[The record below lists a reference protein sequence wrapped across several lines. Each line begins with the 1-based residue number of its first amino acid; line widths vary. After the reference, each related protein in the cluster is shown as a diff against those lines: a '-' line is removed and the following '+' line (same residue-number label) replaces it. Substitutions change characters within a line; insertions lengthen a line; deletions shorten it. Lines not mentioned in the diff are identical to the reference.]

1 VLELARFMMH
11 AFGFSEYEVLLST
24 RPDKYAGTIEIW
36 EESTRTLE
44 RALANLQMAYSID
57 PGEGVFYG
65 PKIDISLKD
74 ALGRSWQGPTTQ
86 VDFNL
91 PQRFDVTYIGE
102 DGKEHQVVMVH
113 RAVLGSLERFFACL
127 LEHYAG
133 AFPVWLTPVQAVVI
147 PIADR
152 HLDYSRQVAADLSSQ
167 GIRIQVDAR
176 AERMNL
182 KIREAQLQ
190 KVPYMLVVGDNE
202 VTTSTVS
209 LRLRNNQ
216 NLGTHSLASF
226 KAMVESALESRQQS
240 SPLDSK

>member
-1 VLELARFMMH
+1 
-11 AFGFSEYEVLLST
+11 
-24 RPDKYAGTIEIW
+24 
-36 EESTRTLE
+36 
-44 RALANLQMAYSID
+44 MAYSID

-113 RAVLGSLERFFACL
+113 RAVLGSLERFIACL

-133 AFPVWLTPVQAVVI
+133 ALPVWLAPVQAVVI

-152 HLDYSRQVAADLSSQ
+152 HLDYARQVAAELSGQ
-167 GIRIQVDAR
+167 GLRTQVDAR

-202 VTTSTVS
+202 AAASTVS

-226 KAMVESALESRQQS
+226 KAMFESALADRE
-240 SPLDSK
+240 